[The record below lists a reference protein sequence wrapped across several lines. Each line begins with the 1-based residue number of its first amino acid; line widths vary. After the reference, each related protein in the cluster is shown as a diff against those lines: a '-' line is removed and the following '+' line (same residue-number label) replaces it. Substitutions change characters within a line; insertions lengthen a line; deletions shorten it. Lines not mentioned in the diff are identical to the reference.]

1 MCVIGRGRGGEGR
14 NVGLI
19 YSPPLHFFKPYHLLA
34 CVRWVMGGE
43 GRGQWR
49 TVKSSRVG
57 GSSANERADSI
68 VPDQW

>member
-19 YSPPLHFFKPYHLLA
+19 YSPPPPFFQAVPSARLCK
-34 CVRWVMGGE
+34 VGDGGGGE
-43 GRGQWR
+43 GSVADGQILARGE
-49 TVKSSRVG
+49 
-57 GSSANERADSI
+57 SSANERADSI